1 MRKFK
6 VAVAVLI
13 TVTILIAGAYI
24 PKLVARFLDWQ
35 NTGKSTLNPIA
46 SIELNIHK
54 ELSPIGKLVMMGSLE
69 SLLPIRESK
78 AGMTSEEVMDAVI
91 KGLTPYMDTQLVV
104 FYDERVDMQP
114 YLVQVPGIPELQ
126 RVVWQVTVSGNDSDF
141 NFFDLLIDDE
151 TGKILRINYTAE
163 NPQIPYGRDETL
175 NLFMEIFFSSLGID
189 NFGEYLVED
198 LEYAYTG
205 DNAIAVRFRFED
217 EQYGGVNVDMFVH
230 ENGFYIEF
238 PNT

>member
-6 VAVAVLI
+6 AAVTVLL
-13 TVTILIAGAYI
+13 TLALLIAGAYI

-35 NTGKSTLNPIA
+35 ATGKGSLDPIA
-46 SIELNIHK
+46 SVELNIHQ
-54 ELSPIGKLVMMGSLE
+54 ELSSIGKLAMMNRID

-78 AGMTSEEVMDAVI
+78 ARMTTEEVMDAVYE
-91 KGLTPYMDTQLVV
+91 GLTPYMDAQLAT
-104 FYDERVDMQP
+104 YYENRVEMRP
-114 YLVQVPGIPELQ
+114 YLVQVPDTPELQ
-126 RVVWQVTVSGNDSDF
+126 RVIWQVTVSGDDSDF
-141 NFFDLLIDDE
+141 TFFDLIIDDE
-151 TGKILRINYTAE
+151 TGNILRINYTAE

-205 DNAIAVRFRFED
+205 DNATAVRFRFED